1 MQFVDNATPSNYA
14 GYYINANPAK
24 VADYSDYHKLGDRS
38 YEQLNNF
45 LTMYYQNAYNSAIL
59 NYQNQ
64 YNSPLQQMLRY
75 QEAGLNPFLAANE
88 PGNMGSSPSGAAPRG
103 SFTAPS
109 KAQIAQ
115 SNVAMASQAI
125 NALNNT
131 LKTAQGIYDYVKYG
145 RPLQELNLQG
155 GFYDVG
161 KSQFDA
167 ERARQD
173 SLRAADE
180 EAFARYWNTGEDSV
194 IPGTDFRVSE
204 SPRARYMEQSTQ
216 RISAQIEQL
225 NAIINVLYPSQAER
239 NKAGTAL
246 AVLQKEVLDGQKGAI
261 LHINTGNDTADSILK
276 MVCYWLLNK

>member
-1 MQFVDNATPSNYA
+1 MQFVDNTTPSNYA

-24 VADYSDYHKLGDRS
+24 VADYSNYSGLGDRT

-103 SFTAPS
+103 SFTSPT
-109 KAQIAQ
+109 KAQMMTAQ
-115 SNVAMASQAI
+115 SAMVNQAI
-125 NALNNT
+125 SSLNNT
-131 LKTAQGIYDYVKYG
+131 LKTAQGIYDYVKFG
-145 RPLQELNLQG
+145 RPLQELNLQSS
-155 GFYDVG
+155 FYDVS
-161 KSQFDA
+161 KSLADSDRAIMDA
-167 ERARQD
+167 R
-173 SLRAADE
+173 RAASE
-180 EAFARYWNTGEDSV
+180 EAFSRYWNTGEDSV
-194 IPGTDFRVSE
+194 VDGQNLRISE

-246 AVLQKEVLDGQKGAI
+246 AVLQRQVLDGQKGAI
-261 LHINTGNDTADSILK
+261 LNINTGNDTADSILK